1 MCSSSRVEANECCRY
16 LNPGVSLSP
25 AKLPIMCCPSLG
37 RLLALHFATRV
48 ADLKGLVRIMHRNYQ
63 VENWS
68 VRVEREQRKKKKKR
82 SIEWDLGREEEK
94 KTNTVV
100 SSGGWGKSRR
110 VGAAGAYAG
119 RCWPWSK

>member
-1 MCSSSRVEANECCRY
+1 MFVRDACDWGTIDVLVVAGRSECCRY

-68 VRVEREQRKKKKKR
+68 VRVERESSAKKK
-82 SIEWDLGREEEK
+82 ID
-94 KTNTVV
+94 
-100 SSGGWGKSRR
+100 
-110 VGAAGAYAG
+110 
-119 RCWPWSK
+119 